1 MASIVWKRR
10 KIAVKRAWRLLR
22 ADRGGMV
29 GIVLLVLFGL
39 MALFAPLIRAHSE
52 LAPSSGR
59 GQPNLAPPS
68 GKFWLGTDEIGRDLV
83 AQLVWGARVS
93 LYIGILATTVAVVI
107 GSVIGLVAG
116 FSRGWLSRVMLFI
129 DDFVLV
135 LPFLPLASVLAVIL
149 GRSPT
154 VIAGVIG
161 ATFWAGNA
169 RLVRAQVLLLRERGY
184 VERSRALGAGGRH
197 IVTRHVIPG
206 VAPLIIANATLLV
219 PGVILGETT
228 LAFLGLGDPTSP
240 SWGKV
245 LDGAR
250 TSGSVTSNA
259 WWYFAPPGICIVTV
273 VLAFMLV
280 GRALEKIFNPRVAGR

>member
-1 MASIVWKRR
+1 MVWKRR
-10 KIAVKRAWRLLR
+10 RIAAARVWRMLR
-22 ADRGGMV
+22 ADRGGFV
-29 GIVLLVLFGL
+29 GLVLLAIFGL
-39 MALFAPLIRAHSE
+39 MALFAPLIRSHGD
-52 LAPSSGR
+52 LAKSAGR
-59 GQPNLAPPS
+59 GHPNLASPS
-68 GKFWLGTDEIGRDLV
+68 GKYWLGTDEVGRDLF

-93 LYIGILATTVAVVI
+93 LYIGLLATAVAVVI
-107 GSVIGLVAG
+107 GSVVGLVAG
-116 FSRGWLSRVMLFI
+116 FSRGWLSRAMLFL

-149 GRSPT
+149 GSSPT

-161 ATFWAGNA
+161 ATFWAGSA
-169 RLVRAQVLLLRERGY
+169 RLVRAQVLSLRERGY
-184 VERSRALGAGGRH
+184 VDRARALGAGGGH
-197 IVTRHVIPG
+197 IVTRHVLPG

-228 LAFLGLGDPTSP
+228 LAFLGLGDPDSP

-245 LDGAR
+245 LEGAR

-259 WWYFAPPGICIVTV
+259 WWYFAPPGLCIIAV

-280 GRALEKIFNPRVAGR
+280 GRALEQIFNPRMIGR

>member
-1 MASIVWKRR
+1 
-10 KIAVKRAWRLLR
+10 
-22 ADRGGMV
+22 
-29 GIVLLVLFGL
+29 
-39 MALFAPLIRAHSE
+39 
-52 LAPSSGR
+52 
-59 GQPNLAPPS
+59 
-68 GKFWLGTDEIGRDLV
+68 
-83 AQLVWGARVS
+83 

-169 RLVRAQVLLLRERGY
+169 RLVRAQVLSLRERGY
-184 VERSRALGAGGRH
+184 VERARALGAGGLH

-259 WWYFAPPGICIVTV
+259 WWYFAPPGFCIIAV